1 MDIQQVIK
9 APIKKGQFFGKLT
22 IMNGDEE
29 IASVDLVALMD
40 HEEGGFFKRLWD
52 AVVLFFAGLFS
63 GDTLS
68 VIES

>member
-1 MDIQQVIK
+1 MIAWSIEVAVKSKCFDRIICS
-9 APIKKGQFFGKLT
+9 T
-22 IMNGDEE
+22 DDEE